1 MARIRLISA
10 NQKESIQTPS
20 ESIKIIYT
28 KL

>member
-1 MARIRLISA
+1 MAKIRLISD

-20 ESIKIIYT
+20 ESRYIIYT